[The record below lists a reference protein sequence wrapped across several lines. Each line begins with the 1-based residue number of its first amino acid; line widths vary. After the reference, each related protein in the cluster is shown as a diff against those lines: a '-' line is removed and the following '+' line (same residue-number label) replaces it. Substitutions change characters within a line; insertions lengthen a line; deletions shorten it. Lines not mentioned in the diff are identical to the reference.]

1 MPPVV
6 ETQGSLSGHDAA
18 LQEKRKAAKRE
29 KKKKREMRRRKK
41 SAKGVDAEPA
51 TPPDSNPETKQEPP
65 ERSADADATMDFD
78 SESEWE
84 GFSDPPVPYAHMA
97 ASDSD
102 ADTLDS
108 KDADDV
114 KSPASEGKN
123 GINALQES
131 IAHQFP
137 GDPRPATHALADLLL
152 DPKIT
157 EELGSLVAPSQ
168 PGSHTVDQLAIMTRL
183 WFQRYRGKHVL
194 LGIVPKNGDP
204 IVDACSD
211 HRKTGVLWIKSSGG
225 NPSQP
230 GQKPIK
236 FSGMQ
241 FVPAEVREYEKKS
254 TRRQKTTS
262 IEM

>member
-1 MPPVV
+1 
-6 ETQGSLSGHDAA
+6 
-18 LQEKRKAAKRE
+18 
-29 KKKKREMRRRKK
+29 
-41 SAKGVDAEPA
+41 
-51 TPPDSNPETKQEPP
+51 
-65 ERSADADATMDFD
+65 MDFD

-137 GDPRPATHALADLLL
+137 GDPA
-152 DPKIT
+152 
-157 EELGSLVAPSQ
+157 Q
-168 PGSHTVDQLAIMTRL
+168 PRTLSRTSYSTPRSPRSWAASWPPRSRLAIMTRL